1 VLPRP
6 VRERLLVELNKRLDI
21 DIDEMFDSPKLKV
34 KLSPAELDKSL
45 LELYDKIS
53 QSSSGDVLRVIG
65 GGGPV
70 ALQNLYMKRQA
81 AKKSRKN
88 LLNGG
93 IVDVL
98 PTFMGEIEGGEKSRT
113 ATQRVRWALSRNLPR
128 INRAN
133 QIDDATVAVPD
144 GPRRNSDKQ
153 PSGSSLS
160 MSRCNSQRN
169 QWQASGWGGIQHA
182 SSLSCRP
189 PSRSA
194 KFSILI

>member
-1 VLPRP
+1 
-6 VRERLLVELNKRLDI
+6 
-21 DIDEMFDSPKLKV
+21 MFDSPKLKV

-65 GGGPV
+65 GGGPI

-81 AKKSRKN
+81 AKKSRKH
-88 LLNGG
+88 LMNGG

-128 INRAN
+128 NNRAS
-133 QIDDATVAVPD
+133 QIDDATAAVPD
-144 GPRRNSDKQ
+144 GSRSNSDKQ
-153 PSGSSLS
+153 SSGSSLS
-160 MSRCNSQRN
+160 MSRNSQRY
-169 QWQASGWGGIQHA
+169 QWQASGWGGLRHT
-182 SSLSCRP
+182 SSSSCRP

>member
-1 VLPRP
+1 
-6 VRERLLVELNKRLDI
+6 
-21 DIDEMFDSPKLKV
+21 MFDSPKLKV

-53 QSSSGDVLRVIG
+53 QGSSGDVLRVIG

-70 ALQNLYMKRQA
+70 ALQNLYMKRKA
-81 AKKSRKN
+81 AKKSRKY

-98 PTFMGEIEGGEKSRT
+98 PTFRGEIEGGDKSKT

-128 INRAN
+128 NNRTNHLDAN
-133 QIDDATVAVPD
+133 DSTPD
-144 GPRRNSDKQ
+144 SSRKPSDTQSSGRSPSMCYGSHRYKFQHSSWEGLRRT
-153 PSGSSLS
+153 SSLS
-160 MSRCNSQRN
+160 FR
-169 QWQASGWGGIQHA
+169 
-182 SSLSCRP
+182 
-189 PSRSA
+189 PSRST